1 MWELVLGAFCMLCH
15 SGGRIEV
22 RNMRRKGPVVHS
34 SDITFSIQ
42 VCLAVKSVPL
52 SQRRVACPTLPGGPV

>member
-1 MWELVLGAFCMLCH
+1 MLCH